1 MGKYAV
7 NFFNTA
13 EDCILFNLID
23 GLTDDVNQMQLY
35 RHKAFYKGL
44 SAKAKIAVSN
54 FLNDSISNL
63 TFSMDLLNRA
73 AIIANYTKT
82 EQYAELLEEVQVKLQ
97 KLSEYSLHELILC
110 EDMQPYIASYY
121 REGDANTGDR
131 VYSYFSGNV
140 FAPFVTL
147 GMPLSV
153 LLSDDKVLQTFADLY
168 KLNVTTQTMESL
180 LCRYKHVK
188 HITESDTALALLV
201 YNYYYAVKDDA
212 NADIRNLLQQLAK
225 NKITMNEVV
234 LYGNS

>member
-73 AIIANYTKT
+73 AIIANFTKT

-153 LLSDDKVLQTFADLY
+153 LLSDNKVLQTFVDLY

-188 HITESDTALALLV
+188 RITESDTALALLV

>member
-23 GLTDDVNQMQLY
+23 GLTDDANQMQLY

-73 AIIANYTKT
+73 AIIANFTKT
-82 EQYAELLEEVQVKLQ
+82 EPYAELLEEVQVKLQ
-97 KLSEYSLHELILC
+97 KLAEYSLHELILC

-188 HITESDTALALLV
+188 RITESDTALALLV

>member
-73 AIIANYTKT
+73 AIIANFTKT
-82 EQYAELLEEVQVKLQ
+82 EPYAELLEEVQVKLQ
-97 KLSEYSLHELILC
+97 KLAEYSLHELILC

-188 HITESDTALALLV
+188 RITESDTALALLV
-201 YNYYYAVKDDA
+201 YNYYYTVKDDA

>member
-73 AIIANYTKT
+73 AIIANFTKT

-153 LLSDDKVLQTFADLY
+153 LLSDNKVLQTFVDLY

-188 HITESDTALALLV
+188 RITESDTALALLV

-212 NADIRNLLQQLAK
+212 NTDIRNLLQQLAK

>member
-73 AIIANYTKT
+73 AIIANFTKT
-82 EQYAELLEEVQVKLQ
+82 EPYAELLEEVQVKLQ
-97 KLSEYSLHELILC
+97 KLAEYSLHELILC

-188 HITESDTALALLV
+188 RITESDTALALLV

-212 NADIRNLLQQLAK
+212 NTDIRNLLQQLAK

>member
-1 MGKYAV
+1 MSKYAV

-44 SAKAKIAVSN
+44 SERSKIAVTN
-54 FLNDSISNL
+54 FLNDSVSNL

-73 AIIANYTKT
+73 AIIANFTKT
-82 EQYAELLEEVQVKLQ
+82 AAYKTLLEEVQVNLQ

-110 EDMQPYIASYY
+110 EEMQPYIASYY
-121 REGDANTGDR
+121 REGDANTDAR

-147 GMPLSV
+147 GMPLPV

-180 LCRYKHVK
+180 LCRYKRVK
-188 HITESDTALALLV
+188 RITESETALALLV
-201 YNYYYAVKDDA
+201 YSYYHAVKDDV

>member
-73 AIIANYTKT
+73 AIIANFTKT
-82 EQYAELLEEVQVKLQ
+82 EPYAELLEEVQVKLQ
-97 KLSEYSLHELILC
+97 KLAEYSLHELILC

-180 LCRYKHVK
+180 LCRYKYVK
-188 HITESDTALALLV
+188 RITESDTALALLV

>member
-180 LCRYKHVK
+180 LCRYKYVK
-188 HITESDTALALLV
+188 RITESDTALALLV